1 MTEPDDFPWSR
12 PLGAVAGPGGRTTF
26 RVWAPAAERVEVV
39 LASGSTP
46 LDPAGYGLFE
56 GEAETE
62 PGDDYGY
69 ALDGGDPLPDPCSR
83 RQPHGVRGL
92 SRVLDP
98 GAFAWSDDAWLGVR
112 LEDLVLYE
120 LHVGTF
126 TPEGTFD
133 AAAERFSELRELGI
147 TAVEL
152 MPVATFPGERN
163 WGYDGLYI
171 WAPHEAYGGPEGL
184 ARLVDAAHVAG
195 LAVVLDVVYNHL
207 GPGIEQLT
215 VFGPYF
221 THAYGTPWGDAINY
235 DGPESD
241 PVREWAIQNACM
253 WIRDY
258 HVDGLRLDAVHAI
271 HDESP
276 RPLLAELA
284 ERARAEAPSRHVL
297 VTAESELNDPR
308 LVRPAAEGGLGLDA
322 VWADDFHHALH
333 TLLTGEDEGYYEDF
347 GRVADLAKAFRTG
360 FVYDGQYSRHA
371 RRRRGAPADG
381 IRPSQL
387 VVCAQNHD
395 QVGNRAF
402 GDRLPVE
409 ARPLAAL
416 CVLLS
421 PFTPLLFMG
430 EESGET
436 RPFQFF
442 TDHIDPLIADA
453 TRDGRRREFAAF
465 AQFAGEEI
473 PDPQARDTFVAS
485 RLSPQPPDPE
495 LRNLYAELLRVRK
508 RLHGQVDEVVFS
520 EDPPWLTFRRGEHV
534 IACAFDRHECRIPTD
549 ASTIVLATGEAR
561 IVEGSVVLAPL
572 SGALLR

>member
-1 MTEPDDFPWSR
+1 
-12 PLGAVAGPGGRTTF
+12 
-26 RVWAPAAERVEVV
+26 VV
-39 LASGSTP
+39 LAASSAP
-46 LDPAGYGLFE
+46 LEPAGYGLFE
-56 GEAETE
+56 GEVEARA
-62 PGDDYGY
+62 GDDYGY
-69 ALDGGDPLPDPCSR
+69 RLDGGDPLPDPCSR

-98 GAFAWSDDAWLGVR
+98 TAFTWSDGAWRGVC

-126 TPEGTFD
+126 TAAGTFES
-133 AAAERFSELRELGI
+133 AATRLPELRELGI

-163 WGYDGLYI
+163 WGYDGLYS

-184 ARLVDAAHVAG
+184 ARLVDAAHAAG

-207 GPGIEQLT
+207 GAGTEQLT
-215 VFGPYF
+215 AFGPYF
-221 THAYGTPWGDAINY
+221 TDAYGTPWGDAINY
-235 DGPESD
+235 DGPDSD
-241 PVREWAIQNACM
+241 PVREWAVQNACM

-284 ERARAEAPSRHVL
+284 ERARAEAPHRHVL
-297 VTAESELNDPR
+297 VTAESESNDPR

-347 GRVADLAKAFRTG
+347 GRVADLAKAYRDG
-360 FVYDGQYSRHA
+360 FVYDGRYSRHA
-371 RRRRGAPADG
+371 RRRRGAPAEG
-381 IRPSQL
+381 IRPGRL

-416 CVLLS
+416 CLLLS

-436 RPFQFF
+436 RPFLFF

-453 TRDGRRREFAAF
+453 TREGRRREFAAF

-473 PDPQARDTFVAS
+473 PDPQARETFTAS
-485 RLSPQPPDPE
+485 QLSPQPPDPG
-495 LRNLYAELLRVRK
+495 LRSLYAELLRLRTHLPELVE
-508 RLHGQVDEVVFS
+508 EVAFS
-520 EDPPWLTFRRGEHV
+520 EDPPWLRFRRGDHV
-534 IACAFDRHECRIPTD
+534 VACAFGERECRVPAD
-549 ASTIVLATGEAR
+549 ASTVVLATAEAR
-561 IVEGSVVLAPL
+561 IADGAVVLAPR